1 MPDQPIKHGHQHRF
15 KGPDPIGI
23 GQYEIKVFPDQAI
36 ANLLGM
42 NAPVAVGN
50 NLFTF
55 MIPEDLDGSRLR
67 YADAYLSTTATGA
80 IQLQVRNVTSG
91 TNLLD
96 TVITI
101 DAGEYTSKTAATPP
115 VAHQGLSAE
124 CVWGDRITVDVTA
137 AGTGGW
143 GLGVVLE
150 FSI

>member
-23 GQYEIKVFPDQAI
+23 GQYEIKLFPDQAL

-42 NAPVAVGN
+42 SAPVTVGN
-50 NLFTF
+50 NLFEF
-55 MIPEDLDGSRLR
+55 MIPEDLGGCRLR
-67 YADAYLSTTATGA
+67 YADAYVSTVASAA
-80 IQLQVRNVTSG
+80 IQLQVRNATSA

-115 VAHQGLSAE
+115 VAHQGGTAE
-124 CVWGDRITVDVTA
+124 CAWGDMITVDVTA

-150 FSI
+150 FSV